1 MPKIAN
7 RRLSMPQDKL
17 NSMSWPDEQVAKFNI
32 EFDKQYAIR
41 YYGIVNYLYS

>member
-7 RRLSMPQDKL
+7 LRLSMPQDQL
-17 NSMSWPDEQVAKFNI
+17 NLMSWPNEQFNI

-41 YYGIVNYLYS
+41 YYGIGNYRYS